1 MTAVALLCGLAYGCD
16 VFLGALAAIC
26 CWPAL
31 GMTVMP
37 ACVSYAVYYYTPP
50 CAIGVAMVLG
60 VATDVLAGTA
70 LGSSVAAFLCL
81 WFVAAFGANWLPRA
95 RGGLLWGHMAVV
107 SLVHRLL
114 MTALLTLQGEASWGS
129 LSINMLWSPLV
140 EASLGLWLVRRAH
153 SLLARFGQKRALV
166 NTLFPAQP

>member
-1 MTAVALLCGLAYGCD
+1 MTAIALLCGLACGCD
-16 VFLGALAAIC
+16 AFLSVLAAVC
-26 CWPAL
+26 RWPAL

-50 CAIGVAMVLG
+50 CAIGAAMALG

-81 WFVAAFGANWLPRA
+81 WFVAAFGANWLPRM
-95 RGGLLWGHMAVV
+95 RGGLLWGHMAVA
-107 SLVHRLL
+107 SLLHRLL
-114 MTALLTLQGEASWGS
+114 MTTLLTLQGEAGWAS
-129 LSINMLWSPLV
+129 LSTAMLWTPFV
-140 EASLGLWLVRRAH
+140 EAFLGLWLARRVH
-153 SLLARFGQKRALV
+153 SLLARLGQKRALA